1 MDPDATKVRFQ
12 EVEGAMKPYVK
23 YNLLMRS
30 EKRRC

>member
-12 EVEGAMKPYVK
+12 AVEGATKAYVK
-23 YNLLMRS
+23 YNLLMRG